1 MFYWAHLSKCPNENK
16 FKVHWILSLEESK
29 IKKSTQQLQCP
40 LKLQPKELAKK
51 LKAYKFQL
59 HLHLMWD
66 ILEEISKISLIFQ
79 KDAFSIS
86 QVKAE
91 IEQSS
96 QPLENMQRWP
106 GRHLEE
112 VGDGTMFKG
121 ASLKRN
127 NTDDR
132 SSVQSKA
139 TIITDTK

>member
-1 MFYWAHLSKCPNENK
+1 M
-16 FKVHWILSLEESK
+16 EESK

-96 QPLENMQRWP
+96 QPLENMQR
-106 GRHLEE
+106 
-112 VGDGTMFKG
+112 
-121 ASLKRN
+121 
-127 NTDDR
+127 
-132 SSVQSKA
+132 
-139 TIITDTK
+139 